1 MFKEP
6 LTLLSD
12 KRSKIKGSS
21 DISSDVEL
29 QLVLDKGVTFL
40 AALRKTWVSTH
51 DEGVF
56 HYVHFTCISITKT
69 RQRQTIKRRNA
80 RDYKKK

>member
-21 DISSDVEL
+21 DISSDMEL

-56 HYVHFTCISITKT
+56 HDLYLSVCSLHLH
-69 RQRQTIKRRNA
+69 Q
-80 RDYKKK
+80 YH

>member
-12 KRSKIKGSS
+12 KRSTTKGSP
-21 DISSDVEL
+21 DLSSDVEL

-40 AALRKTWVSTH
+40 AALRITWVSTH

-56 HYVHFTCISITKT
+56 NDLYLLVCSLHFHQCH
-69 RQRQTIKRRNA
+69 
-80 RDYKKK
+80 